1 MARPS
6 SKIPI
11 EIVSDDEI
19 VSNDMSPIH
28 SHTPTPKLNR
38 YAISIHSVSV
48 QAKRRLFMC
57 SQPDIEDYGNMLSTR
72 KKKSRTYD
80 TLLHRFRSKKGLF
93 VSDVTKTEWCEKQ
106 MEFSLFNE
114 EWKNNEANPYEEL
127 AHVFGRGR
135 KCNNEA
141 IQAGIDRH
149 VQLQQEVQ
157 KLVEVKVKSRE
168 DVMALK
174 LVNFING
181 VNQLL
186 FEGLTRELPI
196 ISFAFA
202 QGIWMVGKI
211 DEVRTKNGHDI
222 CPILVETKTRFHD
235 TVPLESQK
243 RNGRIQLMCYKY
255 LWDNLVAHAHR
266 DFPSKQLYDYFELNP
281 QGALCEDLVAA
292 CFESGISALTL
303 GEMVT
308 CYQTTCKM
316 LPRANDMLVLRYES
330 QRDQSL
336 LDEEKFVYDESWI
349 MSQISCCLEFWLGQ
363 REVNYVAEEE
373 DWKCRYC
380 DFASECP
387 AAYTDSESM
396 ESLSTDYSSE

>member
-202 QGIWMVGKI
+202 QGIWM
-211 DEVRTKNGHDI
+211 
-222 CPILVETKTRFHD
+222 
-235 TVPLESQK
+235 
-243 RNGRIQLMCYKY
+243 
-255 LWDNLVAHAHR
+255 
-266 DFPSKQLYDYFELNP
+266 
-281 QGALCEDLVAA
+281 
-292 CFESGISALTL
+292 
-303 GEMVT
+303 
-308 CYQTTCKM
+308 
-316 LPRANDMLVLRYES
+316 
-330 QRDQSL
+330 RDQSL